1 MRWGYMRKRLYDV
14 LKEKKVHLK
23 EILNAYQNQLL
34 EDEVKLE
41 LLISMQKNNKLS
53 KNLEK

>member
-1 MRWGYMRKRLYDV
+1 MRNRLYDV
-14 LKEKKVHLK
+14 PKEKKVHLK

-34 EDEVKLE
+34 EDEVKPE